1 MMDLRTKDER
11 VNDYIKENM
20 TSELFEKIYGEA
32 TVYSEHY
39 YLTVKGVKYTV
50 IVDEYFE
57 TKEEEKAYVINEFK
71 NEICSRLIWL

>member
-20 TSELFEKIYGEA
+20 TSKRFEKIFGEMM
-32 TVYSEHY
+32 VFSEHY
-39 YLTVKGVKYTV
+39 YLTVKGVKYVV

-57 TKEEEKAYVINEFK
+57 TKEEEIKYVINEFK

>member
-1 MMDLRTKDER
+1 MMDLRTKEER

-20 TSELFEKIYGEA
+20 TSKLFEKFYGDA
-32 TVYSEHY
+32 MVYSEHY
-39 YLTVKGVKYTV
+39 YLTIKEVKYVV

-57 TKEEEKAYVINEFK
+57 TKEEEIKYVINEFK